1 MMTRRNEGTRRGR
14 RLGWAVAMGLP
25 VLAIIVSVGPALA
38 ASGGQANLSAARA
51 ATAPFHN
58 LSAAQAAGYTV
69 EVADLAGITC
79 IEDPGMSGTMGVHYL
94 NLDLAPE
101 LVDSTVEG
109 SVQATTPEILVYEP
123 GPNGQLRLVA
133 LEYLVLRANWDP
145 YNAEPPSLFGRE
157 FDLTLAGNR
166 YGLPDFYSLHAWIW
180 RPNPIDMFAPFNPR
194 VSCD

>member
-1 MMTRRNEGTRRGR
+1 MRRKNEGTRRGR

-25 VLAIIVSVGPALA
+25 VLALILTVGPAMA
-38 ASGGQANLSAARA
+38 GSAGQSNLSAARA
-51 ATAPFHN
+51 ATAAFHT

-79 IEDPGMSGTMGVHYL
+79 IEDPQMSGTMGVHYL
-94 NLDLAPE
+94 NPGLAPE
-101 LVDSTVEG
+101 LFGPTPGAVE
-109 SVQATTPEILVYEP
+109 ATTPEILVYEP
-123 GPNGQLRLVA
+123 GPNGQLQLVA
-133 LEYLVLRANWDP
+133 LEYLVLRASWDP
-145 YNAEPPSLFGRE
+145 YHAERPSLFGRP

-180 RPNPIDMFAPFNPR
+180 RPNPVDIFAAFNPA

>member
-1 MMTRRNEGTRRGR
+1 MALPILALIMT
-14 RLGWAVAMGLP
+14 
-25 VLAIIVSVGPALA
+25 VGPALA
-38 ASGGQANLSAARA
+38 ASGGQANLSGARA
-51 ATAPFHN
+51 ATAAFHT

-79 IEDPGMSGTMGVHYL
+79 IEDPGMGGTMGVHYL

-101 LVDSTVEG
+101 LVDPTVAG
-109 SVQATTPEILVYEP
+109 SVEATTPEILVYEP
-123 GPNGQLRLVA
+123 GPTGQLRLVA

-145 YNAEPPSLFGRE
+145 DHAERPSLFGRE

-180 RPNPIDMFAPFNPR
+180 TPNPIDIFAPFNPT
-194 VSCD
+194 VSCG

>member
-1 MMTRRNEGTRRGR
+1 MRRQNEGTRRGR

-25 VLAIIVSVGPALA
+25 VLALIVSVVPALA

-51 ATAPFHN
+51 ATAAFHT

-101 LVDSTVEG
+101 LVDPTVAG
-109 SVQATTPEILVYEP
+109 SVEATTPEILVYEP
-123 GPNGQLRLVA
+123 DPNGQLRLVA

-145 YNAEPPSLFGRE
+145 YHAERPSLFGRE

-180 RPNPIDMFAPFNPR
+180 RPNPIDIFAPFNPR
-194 VSCD
+194 VSCG